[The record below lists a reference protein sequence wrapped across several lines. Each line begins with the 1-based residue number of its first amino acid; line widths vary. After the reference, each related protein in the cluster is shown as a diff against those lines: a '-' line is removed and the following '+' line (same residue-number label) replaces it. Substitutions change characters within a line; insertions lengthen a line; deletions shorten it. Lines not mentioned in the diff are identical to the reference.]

1 MKDEP
6 SWHPKTHHL
15 YAHAVAETQTERM
28 VTGMS
33 TLSIRQIARPR
44 DWTFGK
50 VIARGVHLA
59 RRAGCAHRSWIVLF
73 VEIVLAAASYAL
85 AVYIVSETHEPGWVA
100 GIWRATFGFLIMFR
114 LAGLLMARPYQ
125 RSLRY
130 ACIPDLILIGKIA
143 SLSGL
148 FFWAFVYW
156 QFQELKMP
164 FALFILDWMILQLL
178 WGGLH
183 FGSRIIK
190 TQQAVRRIHG
200 RRVLIVGAGDAG
212 MTLLKELS
220 TDPASACQAI
230 ALVDDDPTKS
240 NRSMYGV
247 PVVSGTKDIARL
259 AREMR
264 AEEILI
270 CIPSAT
276 QSQMNDILTACRRSR
291 LPVRTLPSLAELA
304 HERVSK
310 RQLRSPQITDLL
322 DRVEVRVDLQETRR
336 VVSGKVVLVTGAGGS
351 IGSELCRQIAQA
363 SPQKLILLDKSE
375 NSLFYVH
382 REVSQRCQG
391 ARVMPVLTDILNRQP
406 LRDLLNSERPDVV
419 FHAAAHKHVG
429 LLEMHPHE
437 AIRNNVIGT
446 RNVAEAAL
454 ECEAARFVNIS
465 TDKAVSPRSYM
476 GLSKKL
482 TELYIQELARTHRK
496 PFSSVRFGNV
506 AGSSGSVL
514 KLFWEQIQKGEP
526 ILVTDPRATR
536 YFMSVPEAVHLILRA
551 AALGKGGETF
561 VFDMGEPLNI
571 YELAKAM
578 ALFAGLEPGRDLPIE
593 FIGLKAGEKIEETL
607 WADWERPV
615 STKAER
621 ILMIAEQNPA
631 ARGILGKI
639 RKMENFLQRDDR
651 EGLIE
656 YLSQIE
662 PGFKDAQTDRVCLPI
677 SASTRPAVTFDSI
690 GAT

>member
-1 MKDEP
+1 
-6 SWHPKTHHL
+6 
-15 YAHAVAETQTERM
+15 
-28 VTGMS
+28 MS
-33 TLSIRQIARPR
+33 SLSIGQTARPQ
-44 DWTFGK
+44 DWTLGK
-50 VIARGVHLA
+50 VTARGVHLA
-59 RRAGCAHRSWIVLF
+59 KRAWYAHRWFLVLCAQ
-73 VEIVLAAASYAL
+73 IALAAASYSL
-85 AVYIVSETHEPGWVA
+85 AIYLLSETYERGWA
-100 GIWRATFGFLIMFR
+100 AEILSATFGFLILFR
-114 LAGLLMARPYQ
+114 LAGLVMAGLYH

-130 ACIPDLILIGKIA
+130 ACIPDLISIGKTA
-143 SLSGL
+143 FFSSL
-148 FFWAFVYW
+148 FFWAFVWW
-156 QFQELKMP
+156 QFQELRIP

-178 WGGLH
+178 WGSLH
-183 FGSRIIK
+183 FSSRIFK
-190 TQQAVRRIHG
+190 TQQAVRRKHG

-220 TDPASACQAI
+220 TDLASSCQPI
-230 ALVDDDPTKS
+230 ALVDDDPAKS
-240 NRSMYGV
+240 NQSMYGV

-259 AREMR
+259 AAEMH
-264 AEEILI
+264 AEEILV

-276 QSQMNDILTACRRSR
+276 LSQMNDILTVCRRSR
-291 LPVRTLPSLAELA
+291 LPVRTLPSLSELA
-304 HERVSK
+304 DEKVSR
-310 RQLRSPQITDLL
+310 RQLRSPKITDLL
-322 DRVEVRVDLQETRR
+322 DRTEIHIELPETRR
-336 VVSGKVVLVTGAGGS
+336 IVGGRVVLVTGAGGS

-363 SPQKLILLDKSE
+363 SPQKVILLDKSE

-382 REVSQRCQG
+382 REVSQRCE
-391 ARVMPVLTDILNRQP
+391 ASRVRPVLADILSRDR
-406 LRDLLNSERPDVV
+406 LRELLRSERPEII

-429 LLEMHPHE
+429 LLEMHPQE

-454 ECEAARFVNIS
+454 ECGAARFVNIS
-465 TDKAVSPRSYM
+465 TDKAVSPKSYM

-496 PFSSVRFGNV
+496 PFSNVRFGNV

-514 KLFWEQIQKGEP
+514 RIFWEQIQKGEP

-578 ALFAGLEPGRDLPIE
+578 ALFAGLKPGRDLPIE
-593 FIGLKAGEKIEETL
+593 FIGLKDGEKIEEEL
-607 WADWERPV
+607 WADWEQPV
-615 STKAER
+615 RTKAER
-621 ILMIAEQNPA
+621 ILMIAEQNPM

-651 EGLIE
+651 EGLLE
-656 YLSQIE
+656 YLSEIE
-662 PGFKDAQTDRVCLPI
+662 PGFKGTGTEPICPSVSPSKLPAAAFN
-677 SASTRPAVTFDSI
+677 SMDVA
-690 GAT
+690 